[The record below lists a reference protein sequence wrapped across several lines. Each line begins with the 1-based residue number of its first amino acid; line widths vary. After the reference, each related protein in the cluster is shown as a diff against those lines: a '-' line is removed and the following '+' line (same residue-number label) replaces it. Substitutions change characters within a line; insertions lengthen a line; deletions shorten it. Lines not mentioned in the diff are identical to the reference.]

1 MNSSPMRFHP
11 WKLLL
16 AIVGLLLFAGFSRPT
31 GVDITQSSS
40 LPASTLKAPSP
51 SVPLVKSQK
60 ELPFSID
67 EIVLFLRQNFGISPE
82 ESGRDYALFRYSD
95 RQANGSNMEIMRIA
109 VRTYA
114 EHIWVAFTFR
124 EFNAMHYV
132 AEFIEAPLFTH
143 KEIERLYGMLYA
155 DRPRAWEK
163 VGRFYARGAL
173 LNVADGTEVSFEFSP
188 ELPLE

>member
-16 AIVGLLLFAGFSRPT
+16 AMVGLLLFAGFSRPT
-31 GVDITQSSS
+31 AVDITHSSA
-40 LPASTLKAPSP
+40 LPASTLKAPS
-51 SVPLVKSQK
+51 SSAPLVKSQK

-67 EIVLFLRQNFGISPE
+67 DIVLFLRQNFGISPE
-82 ESGRDYALFRYSD
+82 ESDRDYAFFRYAD
-95 RQANGSNMEIMRIA
+95 RQPNGNNMEIMRIA

-132 AEFIEAPLFTH
+132 AEFIE
-143 KEIERLYGMLYA
+143 
-155 DRPRAWEK
+155 
-163 VGRFYARGAL
+163 
-173 LNVADGTEVSFEFSP
+173 
-188 ELPLE
+188 